1 MSALKK
7 YSLDEIGQCLTEGQF
22 PISGITH
29 LGSTEFHFRKPANYL
44 GVALHTGRRVRQEL
58 LEALDVPREDRF
70 REEDSYT
77 DYFVNDFPLQLIAR
91 DSRFEYDLNW
101 EIEKC
106 IYPAEEKKWGFQ
118 IWNRPLNHG
127 EIETTYDKYKE
138 FYALL
143 DLLIGYIIE
152 NQDFAMLFDIHSYC
166 YQRKARTNWWEDMK
180 PEINLGTRYINRAY
194 FSPLIDL
201 FMVGVSGITL
211 DGHTLRVAEN
221 DVFPGGYLTRKYAK
235 SHNQQVL
242 VLAIEFKK
250 IFMDEWTGELY
261 PRKLEILK
269 ENLLLTKDRIVR
281 TKF

>member
-7 YSLDEIGQCLTEGQF
+7 YSLEEIGQCLTERKF
-22 PISGITH
+22 PISGITR

-44 GVALHTGRRVRQEL
+44 GVALHNGSRVRPEL
-58 LEALDVPREDRF
+58 LEALEVGQEERF
-70 REEDSYT
+70 REEDPYT

-106 IYPAEEKKWGFQ
+106 IYPAVEKKWGFQ
-118 IWNRPLNHG
+118 VWNRPLNHS
-127 EIETTYDKYKE
+127 EVETTYLKYRE
-138 FYALL
+138 FHTLL

-152 NQDFAMLFDIHSYC
+152 NQGSVVLFDIHSYC
-166 YQRKARTNWWEDMK
+166 YQREVRTDWWVDMK
-180 PEINLGTRYINRAY
+180 PEINLGTMYINRAY

-221 DVFPGGYLTRKYAK
+221 EVFPGGYLTRKYAK
-235 SHNQQVL
+235 SHIQQVL
-242 VLAIEFKK
+242 VLAIEYKK

-261 PRKLEILK
+261 PRKLEMLK